1 MKQTGF
7 RVRCIY
13 KKDLALRLS
22 LDCLATSYSTG
33 RSVLKEADGQ
43 FRVPSA
49 LVSLTSVFGI
59 YKHALTWHVYAGNL
73 AQERLGACVA
83 SGFP

>member
-49 LVSLTSVFGI
+49 LVSLTSVFAPESSVGTRI
-59 YKHALTWHVYAGNL
+59 SLRRR
-73 AQERLGACVA
+73 RLSVTGV
-83 SGFP
+83 SLY

>member
-1 MKQTGF
+1 MPTYGIF
-7 RVRCIY
+7 NT
-13 KKDLALRLS
+13 LREVS
-22 LDCLATSYSTG
+22 L
-33 RSVLKEADGQ
+33 
-43 FRVPSA
+43 RVPSA
-49 LVSLTSVFGI
+49 LLGLTSVFGI

>member
-1 MKQTGF
+1 MKGQAYLMF
-7 RVRCIY
+7 SSFLLYREV
-13 KKDLALRLS
+13 S
-22 LDCLATSYSTG
+22 L
-33 RSVLKEADGQ
+33 
-43 FRVPSA
+43 RVPSA
-49 LVSLTSVFGI
+49 LLGLTSVFGI

>member
-59 YKHALTWHVYAGNL
+59 GKYAKSRHICPGK
-73 AQERLGACVA
+73 
-83 SGFP
+83 